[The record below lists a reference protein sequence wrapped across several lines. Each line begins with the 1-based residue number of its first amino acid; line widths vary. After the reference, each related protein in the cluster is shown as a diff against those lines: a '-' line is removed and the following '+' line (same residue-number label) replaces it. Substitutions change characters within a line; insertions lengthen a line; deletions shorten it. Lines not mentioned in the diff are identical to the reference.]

1 MVVEIDY
8 EIKNKKV
15 IFNKKGVYFSV
26 PVEDIE
32 NFVMLAN
39 LARLQLIRKETR
51 EETEEYLDTLR
62 QSLESRI
69 LDNE

>member
-32 NFVMLAN
+32 SFVMLAN